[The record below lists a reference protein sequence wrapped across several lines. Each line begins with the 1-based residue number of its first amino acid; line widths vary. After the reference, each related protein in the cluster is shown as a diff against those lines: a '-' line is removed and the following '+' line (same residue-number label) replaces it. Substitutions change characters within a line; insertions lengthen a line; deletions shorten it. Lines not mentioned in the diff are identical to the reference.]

1 MNMTNDA
8 QQNLKRS
15 FVDRVLTTLF
25 PVLLIP
31 ERAWLSPWKQ
41 RDSKAFLMSSR
52 VYFGIMCAV
61 YLAHF
66 VLVDVPA
73 NKVPLW
79 LWASYRGGCAA
90 LHLIGFLLT
99 FSNRFM
105 ESHFKRAPIYVV
117 TAICVFMQGKSMEW
131 LASIP
136 PFYVPILAAFG
147 VLALRTSIAASALS
161 LVVILAPS
169 YRFFVLRPSDT
180 HHMVSAT
187 LVCLAIL
194 AVFRSRQKQDVQLF
208 VAEQMRL
215 KIQAKLIESQQ
226 LLLEQV
232 RTFLP
237 KELFRRVELS
247 ITRDRKTPLQAV
259 DEVLRP
265 RETKG
270 AVLHTDIRGFT
281 QLTKLGNGAVFNA
294 VIPAQRLCTETID
307 RYRGI
312 SRLQGDLAFAYYDLE
327 NPMDSLLSAIISG
340 IEMLRIVG
348 DLNVSLVKESN
359 IKRYA
364 IITFG
369 KLIVGNLGGSEGSKD
384 VCAIGNAA
392 NLPSRIDPLTK
403 ELSLSQLLKDHPV
416 ILSREAWSELA
427 RLSTQVECVEVDLES
442 LGLKLRDFSEET
454 KLYILKASEAN
465 LKHLIEVKEQLSQ
478 AELIQEPVGKYIEE
492 TERNIA

>member
-1 MNMTNDA
+1 MNMANDT

-15 FVDRVLTTLF
+15 FVDRALTTLF

-31 ERAWLSPWKQ
+31 ERAWLKPWEQ
-41 RDSKAFLMSSR
+41 RDSKAFLVSSR
-52 VYFGIMCAV
+52 VYFGTMCAIYV
-61 YLAHF
+61 AHF
-66 VLVDVPA
+66 VFVDVPA
-73 NKVPLW
+73 NKEPLW

-90 LHLIGFLLT
+90 LHFIGLLLT
-99 FSNRFM
+99 LSSEFM
-105 ESHFKRAPIYVV
+105 ESQLKRVPIYII
-117 TAICVFMQGKSMEW
+117 TAICVYMQGKSMEW

-136 PFYVPILAAFG
+136 PFYVPVLAAFG
-147 VLALRTSIAASALS
+147 VLALRSSIAVSALS
-161 LVVILAPS
+161 LIAILAPS
-169 YRFFVLRPSDT
+169 FKFFILRPFET

-187 LVCLAIL
+187 LVSFAIL
-194 AVFRSRQKQDVQLF
+194 AVFRSRQKQDIQLF

-215 KIQAKLIESQQ
+215 KIQTRLIESQQ

-237 KELFRRVELS
+237 KELFRRVELLMS
-247 ITRDRKTPLQAV
+247 RDRMTPLQAT

-281 QLTKLGNGAVFNA
+281 QLTKLGSGAVLDA
-294 VIPAQRLCTETID
+294 VIPAQRLCSETID
-307 RYRGI
+307 KYRGI
-312 SRLQGDLAFAYYDLE
+312 SRLQGDLVFAYFDLE
-327 NPMDSLLSAIISG
+327 SPKDSLLSATISG
-340 IEMLRIVG
+340 IEMLRVID

-369 KLIVGNLGGSEGSKD
+369 KIIVGNLGGSEGSRD

-403 ELSLSQLLKDHPV
+403 ESALSQLLKEHPV
-416 ILSREAWSELA
+416 ILSQEAWNEL
-427 RLSTQVECVEVDLES
+427 RTLSLQLDCIEADLEVI
-442 LGLKLRDFSEET
+442 GLKLRDFPEET
-454 KLYILKASEAN
+454 KLFLVRASEAN
-465 LKHLIEVKEQLSQ
+465 LKQLIEAKSRLHNLESSVENVEQ
-478 AELIQEPVGKYIEE
+478 G
-492 TERNIA
+492 ERNIA